1 MKKLVYTLA
10 ISLAAALAGCPSTPT
25 AVKIQKDEAAAAEA
39 REAAEAKRMARADDK
54 AEKYLK
60 RVPDWVSNPP
70 RGDGSFV
77 YAVGSGQSSKF
88 DLSRQKAVLTGE
100 FGLAKQYRQALSG
113 QERMYQRDSGGTSG
127 AQERYTVLIDKLVDR
142 VQLVGHEVIKTET
155 LVVDGGQYQTWVLMK
170 LSFDDMEKI
179 LARQRTDAGMDAAID
194 KQFDELDRR
203 IKELRAEQ
211 REAAKNAGQRADS
224 LGLPPPE
231 DPGKGQSVGMA
242 KAAD

>member
-1 MKKLVYTLA
+1 M
-10 ISLAAALAGCPSTPT
+10 
-25 AVKIQKDEAAAAEA
+25 
-39 REAAEAKRMARADDK
+39 
-54 AEKYLK
+54 
-60 RVPDWVSNPP
+60 
-70 RGDGSFV
+70 
-77 YAVGSGQSSKF
+77 
-88 DLSRQKAVLTGE
+88 
-100 FGLAKQYRQALSG
+100 
-113 QERMYQRDSGGTSG
+113 
-127 AQERYTVLIDKLVDR
+127 
-142 VQLVGHEVIKTET
+142 
-155 LVVDGGQYQTWVLMK
+155 VDGGQYQTWVPMK